1 MTRRWKRKA
10 DYGETPPKG
19 RNAAIKNS
27 EVGETMIHK
36 VAMQNSRRCMGGGQ
50 LEWTGTIM
58 SSSGHHIRGR

>member
-36 VAMQNSRRCMGGGQ
+36 VAMQRIAEGAWVGGS
-50 LEWTGTIM
+50 W
-58 SSSGHHIRGR
+58 SGRELS